1 MASFRKRPGPK
12 GRTVWQAQVR
22 KRGWPKQARTFDD
35 KTDAEAWARQIE
47 VEMTRGVFVSRT
59 EAEQTT
65 FSDLVDRYL
74 KEAVGQKRSWVQ
86 ITSALDHVRRG
97 MGEYALAA

>member
-12 GRTVWQAQVR
+12 GRTIWQAQVR

-35 KTDAEAWARQIE
+35 KADAEAWARKIE

-74 KEAVGQKRSWVQ
+74 KEAVGQKRS
-86 ITSALDHVRRG
+86 
-97 MGEYALAA
+97 